1 MRAGRTE
8 EASAI
13 ASRIG
18 GIIVKQNTIQMKK
31 LDMQNGA
38 KEIWSQYNKLTKGKS
53 SYVKAP
59 AGVTAAAL
67 NNHYAAV
74 SSDKSYRPTHPK
86 LTCTTEIN
94 SFVTERDVFNLMD
107 KLRPTATGLDLIPA
121 WFLRLVAPVF
131 AAPISQCLT
140 NQSVKQLFLFNGKRR
155 SYAQYRRLHIRNLQL
170 ISDPYP

>member
-1 MRAGRTE
+1 
-8 EASAI
+8 
-13 ASRIG
+13 
-18 GIIVKQNTIQMKK
+18 
-31 LDMQNGA
+31 MQNGA

-131 AAPISQCLT
+131 AAPISQLF
-140 NQSVKQLFLFNGKRR
+140 NQSIICSCSMEKGFHMPNTEGYT
-155 SYAQYRRLHIRNLQL
+155 SG
-170 ISDPYP
+170 ISS